1 MTAMSDQTPWAAK
14 AAALY
19 DAGYADRYRSHDDGL
34 AESGPYLGF
43 VAWLQRVC
51 DRFATPAEALELGCG
66 TGRYFSALRNVRHL
80 VGLDASPAMLARAAH
95 PFREEAIT
103 VERVTLVQGDALGHE
118 FPAGSFDLI
127 YSIGVLAEH
136 VPLRAALVG
145 RVHTWL
151 RRGGRFAFSTVHPA
165 SPSIPQTTARRLG
178 SAVMPWA
185 PGPLHTYLRGR
196 YVADGLYADE
206 GYLRSLLSDGF
217 EIESMERFV
226 SEAHLH
232 CLCVAR
238 KVTA

>member
-1 MTAMSDQTPWAAK
+1 MAETTPWAAK

-19 DAGYADRYRSHDDGL
+19 DQHYAERYRTHDDGL

-51 DRFATPAEALELGCG
+51 GRFSKPADALELGCG
-66 TGRYFSALRNVRHL
+66 TGRYFNALRNVDTL
-80 VGLDASPAMLARAAH
+80 VGLDASPAMLALAAH
-95 PFREEAIT
+95 PYREDAIT
-103 VERVTLVQGDALGHE
+103 VNRVTLVAGDALGHE

-136 VPLRAALVG
+136 VPLQAALAG
-145 RVHTWL
+145 RVHAWL

-165 SPSIPQTTARRLG
+165 SPSVPQTTARRLG

-185 PGPLHTYLRGR
+185 PGPLHAYLRDR
-196 YVADGLYADE
+196 YVAAGLYADE
-206 GYLRSLLSDGF
+206 TYLRALLADQF